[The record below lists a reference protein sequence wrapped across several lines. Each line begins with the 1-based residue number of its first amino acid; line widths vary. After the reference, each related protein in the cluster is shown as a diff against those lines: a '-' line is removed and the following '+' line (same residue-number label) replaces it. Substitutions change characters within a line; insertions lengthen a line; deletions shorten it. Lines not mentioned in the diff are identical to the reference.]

1 MAVCTHCGAVNSDDS
16 KFCTSCGAPLP
27 QATAPVAAA
36 AAAAAAIPEVP
47 AEPAIPAQPQA
58 PVPELTFDAPQPT
71 YTPPQAPEA
80 PQQPVYAQQPVYTQ
94 QPVYGAAQQVTPV
107 STGGLLAWAIIS
119 ILLCTI
125 PGIVALVKVLG
136 INNSVT
142 VEEQQKKLSSAKTWC
157 IIATVLGALTVLGSI
172 ASNLMNS

>member
-80 PQQPVYAQQPVYTQ
+80 PQQPVYTQ
-94 QPVYGAAQQVTPV
+94 QPNYGAAQQVTPV